1 MSASLPPSGAVPE
14 PPPLPLGLR
23 VAATLCAVV
32 SVVSVVSVLGAL
44 ALGVPALEIGG
55 AAAALSLAVNLAASF
70 AVGAAAVLAWR
81 RRRASVVLVGLAW
94 LLPIATSLL
103 LGTGLRLGGYLLLLA
118 TLTLAVH
125 WNQMR

>member
-23 VAATLCAVV
+23 VAATLCA
-32 SVVSVVSVLGAL
+32 VVSVVSVLGAL

>member
-1 MSASLPPSGAVPE
+1 MSAPLPPSGAIPE

-32 SVVSVVSVLGAL
+32 SVVSVLGAL
-44 ALGVPALEIGG
+44 AVGVPALETGG
-55 AAAALSLAVNLAASF
+55 AAAALSLAVNLAASL